1 MSIFCLVAPILAW
14 AILNRDWS
22 IEISWFS
29 MKYTPWRLFMV
40 ICATPGLISGILILF
55 FPESPKYLLAKS
67 QEEECLNILKK
78 IFKCNTNKD
87 KSLYSVSCLKRDLD
101 TSDLDSFGFK
111 SRNAIE
117 VLWNRT
123 KPLFSKEFLKDTT
136 IYCLLQFILHS
147 SNFGMFIFFPD
158 IVNSVEG
165 HSNENS
171 TSKTMC
177 EIYEQ
182 KLQGVYGK
190 SEECVPKLELST
202 YTYYFICET
211 AYFFGYIF
219 LICIIKRVPKNYI
232 LGKLFDI
239 SLLRFLESILFSAII
254 LTATG
259 GFGILAA
266 AVRNSKASL
275 ALYTALLTSGLGM
288 VVIGSAVVES
298 YPTHLR
304 ATAMSVTQLFARL
317 GCVVGSNYIGSLLQ
331 HHCNMSFYISSGV
344 LVIGGI
350 LSLLL
355 PKAAYC

>member
-1 MSIFCLVAPILAW
+1 MFCCFIMSIFCLVAPILAW
-14 AILNRDWS
+14 AILNTDWS
-22 IEISWFS
+22 IEISWLS

-40 ICATPGLISGILILF
+40 ICATPGFISGILILF

-67 QEEECLNILKK
+67 QEDECLEILKK
-78 IFKCNTNKD
+78 IFKFNTNKD

-101 TSDLDSFGFK
+101 TSDLDSF
-111 SRNAIE
+111 
-117 VLWNRT
+117 
-123 KPLFSKEFLKDTT
+123 EFLKDTT

-147 SNFGMFIFFPD
+147 SNFGMFVFFPD

-165 HSNENS
+165 NSNENS
-171 TSKTMC
+171 SSKTMC

-232 LGKLFDI
+232 L
-239 SLLRFLESILFSAII
+239 AII